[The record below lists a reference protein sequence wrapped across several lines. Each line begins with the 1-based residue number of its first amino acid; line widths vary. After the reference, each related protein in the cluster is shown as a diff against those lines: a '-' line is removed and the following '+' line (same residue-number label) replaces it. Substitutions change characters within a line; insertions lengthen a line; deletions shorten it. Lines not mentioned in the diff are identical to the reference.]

1 MSEDNG
7 AQKRAL
13 GNVWGDRKCVGGRKG
28 GVYQQGSEKNDALAH
43 FVAAAAI
50 GRFLLAMPSTP
61 TLREG
66 MCTRR

>member
-1 MSEDNG
+1 MREDNG

-13 GNVWGDRKCVGGRKG
+13 GNVWGNRKCVGGRKG

-50 GRFLLAMPSTP
+50 GHFLPTPSTP
-61 TLREG
+61 MLGGG
-66 MCTRR
+66 MRRRR